1 MFAKLRILTHLQ
13 KYWSAYEKYMYIW
26 EIGTLRQ
33 IGILRQLFMIGSFTQ
48 IFKKNKVVSGKSPL
62 FVIDPLCTP
71 IQFDLTLAFDRA
83 VLHGNVARLF
93 LVLWT

>member
-1 MFAKLRILTHLQ
+1 
-13 KYWSAYEKYMYIW
+13 MYIW
-26 EIGTLRQ
+26 E

-93 LVLWT
+93 LVL